1 MSVYSINTSAP
12 NLTVVCIDSNRP
24 LVGRAYHY
32 YMQEPQYVDSM
43 YGVVELIDNLC
54 DEIDY
59 PQQSTRL
66 RLFSPK
72 EDSSKKEKT
81 RETEK
86 VAKKSELLNQK
97 GDMGTFIVHVQ
108 YRQNSTWQGQVTWVD
123 KEQTQKFRSVLE
135 LLKLMDSALDTVE
148 EKAKTENRQEN

>member
-1 MSVYSINTSAP
+1 
-12 NLTVVCIDSNRP
+12 
-24 LVGRAYHY
+24 
-32 YMQEPQYVDSM
+32 M

-148 EKAKTENRQEN
+148 EKTETENRQEN